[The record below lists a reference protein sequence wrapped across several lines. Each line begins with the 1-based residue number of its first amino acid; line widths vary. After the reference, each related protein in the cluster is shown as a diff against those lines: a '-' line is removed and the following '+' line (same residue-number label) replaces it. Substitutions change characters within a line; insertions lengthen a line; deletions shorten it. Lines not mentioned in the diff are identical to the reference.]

1 MVGLGG
7 ARGGFAV
14 ALRRADALADGA
26 AAAGL
31 LLPDPGAKGPA
42 DDGVGGAFGISYSES
57 SIGSEAP
64 LILMSLLFSLSGGLS
79 SKR

>member
-1 MVGLGG
+1 MIG
-7 ARGGFAV
+7 R
-14 ALRRADALADGA
+14 ALRAATDGRMRSPVGCRYRTRAR
-26 AAAGL
+26 
-31 LLPDPGAKGPA
+31 KGPA
-42 DDGVGGAFGISYSES
+42 DEGGGAFGISYSES

>member
-1 MVGLGG
+1 MEALAEGT
-7 ARGGFAV
+7 RGGTFGMGAQRP
-14 ALRRADALADGA
+14 RRRGA
-26 AAAGL
+26 
-31 LLPDPGAKGPA
+31 
-42 DDGVGGAFGISYSES
+42 GGAFGISYSES